1 MRSRK
6 HKRDGVMSHRRRHR
20 KTSVSQHQRRRNR
33 TKKQTKEFHIPKP
46 DSRIKPGDDF
56 YKHINSKW
64 LRHIHM
70 PAYSSSYGVSEE
82 IETAIEN
89 ELETI
94 LYSALAKVRAEE
106 DVAIDHNTTLLGTY
120 MNSAL
125 HTSSQRNNVE
135 ITKKMVGALQCMRDC
150 ADVCSTLGDSARH
163 RVRTGLLQVG
173 VGPRETDVRHLHII
187 LRPGELGLPDSTYY
201 LDKTPSMMRTLNAYV
216 KLLGRLGADFG
227 VEGMENI
234 IGLEFE
240 AAKVLKKTEDEREEL
255 MSGRT
260 LERRYPHLC
269 WDRFIK
275 TALNMTTAV
284 FHATDFVVIS
294 PMWLSALDKWCKT
307 LTVEQWRVW
316 LAAQTILYNLPYL
329 PPPYDD
335 LHFEFYGARLRD
347 QTEKLP
353 QKKLALYSAQQWLAA
368 PLGDAYI
375 KNFTDPATKKHV
387 ETVAAQIIDIAA
399 DRLAANKWLARATRR
414 EAVKKI
420 RDITVNISHPVKS
433 DLDYLKTVRLSS
445 KDFIKNIYTLGAAE
459 LQRDLG
465 RAGKLLDKAHWD
477 EAVYMVNAFY
487 YPEGNRLIMPAGIIR
502 YPFYSEKDDALA
514 YGALGSTIGHEIT
527 HAFDVDGK
535 DYDSDGNY
543 GPWWT
548 AADNAHYMKFTQKLV
563 RQYEASSY
571 FGKTLNGE
579 LTLSENIADIGGL
592 SFALEAYKKKMGT
605 DLTDEHL
612 RRFFEAYA
620 VSWRTKERR
629 EKALQGLFMD
639 THSPPVLRVNNVVRH
654 FDDWYRVFGVE
665 IGDALYLDPQD
676 RLHHLF

>member
-6 HKRDGVMSHRRRHR
+6 HKRDGVMSHGRRHR
-20 KTSVSQHQRRRNR
+20 KTSVYQQRKHNR

-46 DSRIKPGDDF
+46 DPRIKPGDDF
-56 YKHINSKW
+56 YKHINSTW

-70 PAYSSSYGVSEE
+70 PAYLSSYGVSEE
-82 IETAIEN
+82 IETAIEK

-94 LYSALAKVRAEE
+94 LYSALGQVRSKE
-106 DVAIDHNTTLLGTY
+106 DMDIDHNTTLLGTY

-125 HTSSQRNNVE
+125 HTPSQRNNVE
-135 ITKKMVGALQCMRDC
+135 LTKKMVSSLQCMRDC
-150 ADVCSTLGDSARH
+150 TDVCSTLGDSARH
-163 RVRTGLLQVG
+163 RVRTSLLQVS
-173 VGPRETDVRHLHII
+173 VGPRETDVRRLHIS

-216 KLLGRLGADFG
+216 KLLARLGADFG

-240 AAKVLKKTEDEREEL
+240 AAKVMKKTEDEREEF

-260 LERRYPHLC
+260 LERRYPHIC
-269 WDRFIK
+269 WDRFAK
-275 TALNMTTAV
+275 TALDMTIKD
-284 FHATDFVVIS
+284 FHETDFIVIS
-294 PMWLSALDKWCKT
+294 SLWLSALDKWCKT

-316 LAAQTILYNLPYL
+316 LAAQIILYNLPYL

-353 QKKLALYSAQQWLAA
+353 QKKLALYSAQQWLAG
-368 PLGDAYI
+368 PLGHAYI
-375 KNFTDPATKKHV
+375 KNFTEPATKKHV
-387 ETVAAQIIDIAA
+387 EIVAEKIIEVAA
-399 DRLAANKWLARATRR
+399 DRLKINRWLAPATCH
-414 EAVKKI
+414 EAVKKV
-420 RDITVNISHPVKS
+420 RDITVNISHPVKP
-433 DLDYLKTVRLSS
+433 DLDYLKSVRLSS

-459 LQRDLG
+459 LQRDLK
-465 RAGKLLDKAHWD
+465 RAGKILDKCHWD

-502 YPFYSEKDDALA
+502 YPFYSEKDDALT
-514 YGALGSTIGHEIT
+514 YGALGATIGHEIT

-535 DYDSDGNY
+535 EYDSDGNY

-548 AADNAHYMKFTQKLV
+548 PTDNAHYKKITQKLV
-563 RQYEASSY
+563 RQYESTSY
-571 FGKTLNGE
+571 FGKPLNGE

-605 DLTDEHL
+605 SLTDNHL
-612 RRFFEAYA
+612 RHFFEAYA
-620 VSWRTKERR
+620 ISWRTKERR

-639 THSPPVLRVNNVVRH
+639 VHSPPLLRVNNVVRH
-654 FDDWYRVFGVE
+654 FDDWYRIFNVG

-676 RLHHLF
+676 RLHHFF